1 MVQVHMAL
9 QHRRPTSKYSLLWEP
24 EISSPI
30 IPKSFNF
37 YFLPAVPLFL
47 MSFSTWLNQL
57 DLDHHTGLS
66 PLYFNSTA
74 LLRSLILFSLLVQ
87 PKHCNSFS
95 FNCWQILDS
104 NFLKISFLIPLRPSC
119 LSLIFLK
126 SLISTLSILLLFLF
140 VSALN
145 VRISLKH
152 TL

>member
-1 MVQVHMAL
+1 
-9 QHRRPTSKYSLLWEP
+9 
-24 EISSPI
+24 
-30 IPKSFNF
+30 
-37 YFLPAVPLFL
+37 
-47 MSFSTWLNQL
+47 
-57 DLDHHTGLS
+57 
-66 PLYFNSTA
+66 
-74 LLRSLILFSLLVQ
+74 
-87 PKHCNSFS
+87 
-95 FNCWQILDS
+95 LDS